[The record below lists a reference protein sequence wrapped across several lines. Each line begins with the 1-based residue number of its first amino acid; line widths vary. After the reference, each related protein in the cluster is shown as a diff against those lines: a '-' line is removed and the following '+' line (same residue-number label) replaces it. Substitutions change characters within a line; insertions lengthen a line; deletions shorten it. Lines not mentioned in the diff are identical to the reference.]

1 MKEEIVNKVAKSG
14 LITISLSSFLP
25 DEKIKEI
32 DLSSF
37 LSNGVLKE
45 KEFRKKIKH
54 KDFSNYKN
62 SKVCVFCSTET
73 IIPMLA
79 YMLITVALK
88 NITDDVFFGIKYDLI
103 NKITIENIQSIK
115 AEKYKNKKIIIKGC
129 DNDEI
134 NESAY
139 IEITKKIQKVASS
152 IMFGEACSSV
162 PVLKN
167 NKNSEELNSI
177 EKIVMRINQ
186 SEEKAKNAENE
197 YNKLK
202 KLKYIKANNQKTL
215 VCTVEGFLKKYI
227 LVNINDANLTALLSK
242 SHLKHDR
249 YRSARNRYAIVG
261 QFSRKTIK
269 VGDALKACVE
279 KVDMINQE
287 VFLRYPK
294 KMN

>member
-73 IIPMLA
+73 IIPMWA

-167 NKNSEELNSI
+167 NKNEI
-177 EKIVMRINQ
+177 
-186 SEEKAKNAENE
+186 
-197 YNKLK
+197 
-202 KLKYIKANNQKTL
+202 
-215 VCTVEGFLKKYI
+215 
-227 LVNINDANLTALLSK
+227 
-242 SHLKHDR
+242 
-249 YRSARNRYAIVG
+249 
-261 QFSRKTIK
+261 
-269 VGDALKACVE
+269 
-279 KVDMINQE
+279 
-287 VFLRYPK
+287 
-294 KMN
+294 